1 MSDNGP
7 EDNSADIIKD
17 ESGNSQDSF
26 NKDLEKKYEEHKKSE
41 TKVPHRPISSYTAN
55 RNFNQANKEMD
66 SEKQI
71 KNKPQSAQASKSSNN
86 NSKNSNNKDQ
96 QSKSNSNS
104 NNNKNNNN
112 NNNNDEI
119 GINELL
125 IDLNRFFYLHKIK
138 KTDFI
143 DNPNV
148 FLNFD
153 DFCDVFKQIHYTLP
167 KKYLK
172 MLFDY
177 NNPEGAQENYILMSN
192 FIKILEFYKIEG
204 IGNESELSK
213 FENLG
218 YSQSNSRRSQMGEKT
233 SSDMLERK
241 SNKSIYE
248 LKYINEQYNQFN
260 KDIMD
265 ILRGSKKNGP
275 SYNNYNYKFNTNISM
290 NKKGVR
296 GKNLSASKISIESR
310 PKNVS
315 KSKYEEN
322 KSKEEKKKLYNP
334 DEIEEKM
341 VKEQEKEEKNIAY
354 LLEKRDKTFLKDC
367 VYKCEECNR
376 ICHLLGSSKT
386 YSLVFEE
393 EMACRIQEEGKE
405 DKFISLKELIIEWRR
420 LYKQYHRFETQE
432 KYKENEDINKSKNVE
447 LLLNER
453 KREKEEKQREIKEV
467 LIEAVRLKTKLKTQ
481 LDDLKS
487 NIKIDEKVVLEHLS
501 RAGMEIPDLKE
512 KNNEK
517 AGNSKDKKSNENKNH
532 KK

>member
-1 MSDNGP
+1 
-7 EDNSADIIKD
+7 
-17 ESGNSQDSF
+17 
-26 NKDLEKKYEEHKKSE
+26 
-41 TKVPHRPISSYTAN
+41 
-55 RNFNQANKEMD
+55 MD

-233 SSDMLERK
+233 SSDILERK

-265 ILRGSKKNGP
+265 ILRGSKNGP

-334 DEIEEKM
+334 DEIEEKWLRN
-341 VKEQEKEEKNIAY
+341 K
-354 LLEKRDKTFLKDC
+354 KRK
-367 VYKCEECNR
+367 
-376 ICHLLGSSKT
+376 
-386 YSLVFEE
+386 
-393 EMACRIQEEGKE
+393 
-405 DKFISLKELIIEWRR
+405 
-420 LYKQYHRFETQE
+420 
-432 KYKENEDINKSKNVE
+432 
-447 LLLNER
+447 
-453 KREKEEKQREIKEV
+453 KR
-467 LIEAVRLKTKLKTQ
+467 T
-481 LDDLKS
+481 
-487 NIKIDEKVVLEHLS
+487 
-501 RAGMEIPDLKE
+501 
-512 KNNEK
+512 
-517 AGNSKDKKSNENKNH
+517 
-532 KK
+532 

>member
-1 MSDNGP
+1 
-7 EDNSADIIKD
+7 
-17 ESGNSQDSF
+17 
-26 NKDLEKKYEEHKKSE
+26 
-41 TKVPHRPISSYTAN
+41 
-55 RNFNQANKEMD
+55 
-66 SEKQI
+66 
-71 KNKPQSAQASKSSNN
+71 
-86 NSKNSNNKDQ
+86 
-96 QSKSNSNS
+96 
-104 NNNKNNNN
+104 
-112 NNNNDEI
+112 
-119 GINELL
+119 
-125 IDLNRFFYLHKIK
+125 LHKIK

-192 FIKILEFYKIEG
+192 FIKFLEFYKIEG

-213 FENLG
+213 FENMA
-218 YSQSNSRRSQMGEKT
+218 YSQSNSRHSQMGDKT
-233 SSDMLERK
+233 SSDVLERK

-296 GKNLSASKISIESR
+296 SKNLSASKISIESR

-334 DEIEEKM
+334 EVIQEKM

-376 ICHLLGSSKT
+376 ICHLLGSNKT
-386 YSLVFEE
+386 YSLAFDES
-393 EMACRIQEEGKE
+393 MACRIQEEGKE

-420 LYKQYHRFETQE
+420 LYKQYHQKENLER
-432 KYKENEDINKSKNVE
+432 YKEIEDANKNKNVE
-447 LLLNER
+447 LILNER
-453 KREKEEKQREIKEV
+453 KKEKEEKHRQIKEV
-467 LIEAVRLKTKLKTQ
+467 LIEAVRLKTKLKSQ

-487 NIKIDEKVVLEHLS
+487 NIKIDEKVVLEHLM
-501 RAGMEIPDLKE
+501 RAGMDIPQLSSYRDNDLK
-512 KNNEK
+512 N
-517 AGNSKDKKSNENKNH
+517 KKSSG
-532 KK
+532 KKKGK